1 MNSPD
6 DLLPHQTLALAYAKA
21 DLRAQFETAL
31 LLENRLGAVLRGAS
45 EPMIAQLKLAWWR
58 DRFAQSPDEWPK
70 GEPLLAR
77 LSGWE
82 GTVRL
87 VALVDG
93 YEALLGDALGPASAR
108 SFASGRG
115 RLWAVT
121 AQAAGLEQAA
131 GEAARAG
138 ALVAYADLAANVASA
153 EERAVVV
160 ATATEVRPP
169 RSLPR
174 GLRPLQVLAGL
185 ADRALARGGVDPASG
200 AGAYLRA
207 IRVGLLG
214 R

>member
-1 MNSPD
+1 M
-6 DLLPHQTLALAYAKA
+6 
-21 DLRAQFETAL
+21 
-31 LLENRLGAVLRGAS
+31 
-45 EPMIAQLKLAWWR
+45 
-58 DRFAQSPDEWPK
+58 
-70 GEPLLAR
+70 LAR

-82 GTVRL
+82 GTEQL

-93 YEALLGDALGPASAR
+93 YEALLSDALGSAAAR

-121 AQAAGLEQAA
+121 ARAAGLEQAA

-138 ALVAYADLAANVASA
+138 ALVAYADLAANVASE